1 MKKRLLIFILTVFLL
16 IIPVSVVYA
25 EDTSIDYD
33 ELVLVNEELSTKVA
47 SLEAQMQLMLQKSDD
62 YIKSINIYSDL
73 INDYKILVASS
84 IENKAESN
92 YTLQDVKDLNEF
104 STKSISWIIGATSIA
119 FGFFFVVGGIV
130 IPYSRKKLNDKIQ
143 KNIEDTQ
150 IKILDKQIDIENEY
164 RSKIEELSNQMDKN
178 EEAYRTK
185 ISGLKIQLKQN
196 EDSYKSKISELTN
209 RTEENET
216 KLRKDFKTE
225 LEVMAT
231 FRNEIEDI
239 KETVEAFTK
248 EAEEASEEAK
258 LSSVISESYSLQSNN
273 KFEEALLILDRIK
286 FDDDSK

>member
-196 EDSYKSKISELTN
+196 
-209 RTEENET
+209 
-216 KLRKDFKTE
+216 
-225 LEVMAT
+225 
-231 FRNEIEDI
+231 
-239 KETVEAFTK
+239 
-248 EAEEASEEAK
+248 
-258 LSSVISESYSLQSNN
+258 
-273 KFEEALLILDRIK
+273 LDLY
-286 FDDDSK
+286 